1 MTFLELLLL
10 SSLPIAFSFSHFAF
24 GATTTLLPDIE
35 VQALQDIAKTLGKK
49 DWNFSIDPCSKQPP
63 WFFSNASKGHENAV
77 TCNCTFANSTVC
89 HVVSILLK
97 AQRLP
102 GTVPP
107 ESELVR
113 LPYLQ
118 VIDLTRNYLNGTIP
132 PEWGSMKLVS
142 ISLLGNRVSGSIPK
156 ELANITTLKSLSI
169 EYNQFSGN
177 LPPKL
182 GNLPQIERM
191 LMSSNNFTGE
201 IPATFAKLTTLKDF
215 RIADNH
221 FSGSIPDFI
230 QNWTN
235 LEKLG
240 LSGPIPTGSSFLA
253 KVNDLRI
260 SDLNGTDMSFP
271 LISSMTKLKTLILMS
286 CNIIGPLP
294 EYLGQLPNLS
304 TLDIS
309 FNKLSGG
316 IPSNFRSLR
325 QVEYHE
331 GMDNCYFSLHL
342 V

>member
-118 VIDLTRNYLNGTIP
+118 V
-132 PEWGSMKLVS
+132 